1 MFTYLRYENMN
12 RIDKKWVKGKLI
24 IPKIGKYD
32 TLGEKCQKRCFT
44 FFSNL
49 H

>member
-24 IPKIGKYD
+24 IPKIEKYD
-32 TLGEKCQKRCFT
+32 TLG
-44 FFSNL
+44 
-49 H
+49 